1 MANAVQ
7 SLERKGK
14 QSPCQRK
21 LSASLKDLKANYQ
34 LYLIIAI
41 PLIWLIIFKYIPMV
55 GAQIAFKDFKAA
67 DGISK
72 CFTPINSGFIIMLG
86 FLNKYNQEDDSVTL
100 FGTFNKLRSTILL
113 FLLVWLLIITGWYL
127 IGLPLGN
134 GVYPTL

>member
-21 LSASLKDLKANYQ
+21 LSASLKEVKANYQ

-67 DGISK
+67 DGIFGSK
-72 CFTPINSGFIIMLG
+72 WIGFYNFERFFSNYQFWQVLRNTVTISLYQLVAGFPFPIILALAMNA
-86 FLNKYNQEDDSVTL
+86 TL
-100 FGTFNKLRSTILL
+100 RTKF
-113 FLLVWLLIITGWYL
+113 
-127 IGLPLGN
+127 
-134 GVYPTL
+134 